1 MLAVP
6 VLPLELRLDGQG
18 FARHGDGVG
27 RAAHQDLQV
36 RRRERLG
43 EIIPR
48 AGAQRFEARIDARV
62 AGDHEDDGVR
72 VRLQAGA
79 QQAQAGDL
87 GHIEVEEHDVEPVA
101 LQRLARL
108 VATATQADLIPL
120 VLQDAGAALSQRAVV
135 VHDQHADGGL
145 QLGRELAQPQR
156 RPDTTGT
163 AVRGSRGGGIGWGR
177 THRVCYLR
185 H

>member
-1 MLAVP
+1 MNRTFTTASVVSLPTRRTTPSWITRSSLAWIGFDMSTSSSSST

-27 RAAHQDLQV
+27 RATYQDLQV

-48 AGAQRFEARIDARV
+48 AGAQRVETRIDAGV

-87 GHIEVEEHDVEPVA
+87 GHIEVEEHDVELVA

-108 VATATQADLIPL
+108 VATATQAELIPL
-120 VLQDAGAALSQRAVV
+120 VLTDAGGTRSHSPFVRA
-135 VHDQHADGGL
+135 
-145 QLGRELAQPQR
+145 
-156 RPDTTGT
+156 
-163 AVRGSRGGGIGWGR
+163 
-177 THRVCYLR
+177 
-185 H
+185 